1 MKFILFDVSIL
12 KNFTEIMIKYFYNLY
27 LFSYINR
34 NLPMYFYKILMVKV
48 VINALKYEILQNTI
62 IRINVLGALRNLHQI
77 L

>member
-48 VINALKYEILQNTI
+48 VIIALKYEILQNTI
-62 IRINVLGALRNLHQI
+62 IRINVPGALRNLHQI
-77 L
+77 S